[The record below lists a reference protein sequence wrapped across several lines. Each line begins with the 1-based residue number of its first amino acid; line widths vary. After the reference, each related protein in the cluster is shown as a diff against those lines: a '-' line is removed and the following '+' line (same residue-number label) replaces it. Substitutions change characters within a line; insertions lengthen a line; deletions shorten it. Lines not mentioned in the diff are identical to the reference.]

1 MNADT
6 ELFEND
12 ADTDIQAPQF
22 DEVVLDVDDDSDDL
36 SVDIEDIQPAQP
48 TQQSRGQAVVSDG
61 DVSLDDVDLFDDSK
75 VSRTEVRVQN
85 VKAHGKMMNPQ
96 KQPQATQGNSD
107 IDYMSL
113 NDISIFDDEE

>member
-1 MNADT
+1 M
-6 ELFEND
+6 
-12 ADTDIQAPQF
+12 
-22 DEVVLDVDDDSDDL
+22 VLDVDDDSDDL

-96 KQPQATQGNSD
+96 KQLQATQGNSD